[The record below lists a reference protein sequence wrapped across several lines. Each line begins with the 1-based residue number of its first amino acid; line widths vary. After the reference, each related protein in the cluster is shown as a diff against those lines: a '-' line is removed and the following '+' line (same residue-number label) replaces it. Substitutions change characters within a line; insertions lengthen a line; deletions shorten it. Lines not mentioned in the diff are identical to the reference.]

1 MGTPNYVKADPST
14 EGFLRKLDYSDE
26 EPADLLHM
34 VTPTKEELET
44 PMRTEATLLTPG
56 HGSPATDSA
65 YNNRLQNPDAYGPIV
80 KTKQLPMI
88 SSKFQWNG
96 KRNSFDEVK
105 RLVEGHFEGYGS
117 AYLVSRKF
125 IKIYLE
131 HGYKVLRFFP
141 RIRIGHEDLEKQ
153 NGTLYGSLKQI
164 CRKGAASAILRRHE
178 QKRDGMSTWSELLAR
193 FNNMGSNDVMTIYY
207 DEVISRPYHRK
218 YPGGLEQFAAD
229 YEEAYTELAVIGE
242 THTDTEKRRKLLT
255 NLYDP
260 SDPETRILVSYCER
274 NCPTFDDIIRHLT
287 DTHVR
292 DAYYNARHSARKA
305 KMSLATIT
313 DGGTDGDEDEDI
325 RSLLKTI
332 REKSTL
338 PEEYK
343 IPSKAW
349 QLLTKVVSKEDRD
362 AFIAE

>member
-1 MGTPNYVKADPST
+1 
-14 EGFLRKLDYSDE
+14 
-26 EPADLLHM
+26 M

-44 PMRTEATLLTPG
+44 PMRAGTTLLTPG
-56 HGSPATDSA
+56 HGSPATDLA
-65 YNNRLQNPDAYGPIV
+65 YNNCLQNPDAYGPIV

-105 RLVEGHFEGYGS
+105 RLVEGHFEGYGG

-193 FNNMGSNDVMTIYY
+193 FDNMGSNDVMTIYY

-218 YPGGLEQFAAD
+218 YPGGLEQFAVD
-229 YEEAYTELAVIGE
+229 YEEAHTELAVIVE
-242 THTDTEKRRKLLT
+242 THTSTEKRQKLLT
-255 NLYDP
+255 NLYNP

-274 NCPTFDDIIRHLT
+274 NCPTFDDIIQHLT
-287 DTHVR
+287 DTHV
-292 DAYYNARHSARKA
+292 
-305 KMSLATIT
+305 
-313 DGGTDGDEDEDI
+313 
-325 RSLLKTI
+325 
-332 REKSTL
+332 
-338 PEEYK
+338 
-343 IPSKAW
+343 
-349 QLLTKVVSKEDRD
+349 
-362 AFIAE
+362 